1 MAFSFP
7 FVSFSNVK
15 FPCNTAHHSST
26 SSFLAPTSSHF
37 VSPLRQVCHMSCVH
51 FGLTRM
57 CPTSS
62 GGTLD
67 SRFSFLVSGF
77 CIQYSGGSD
86 ARPGNCFKVCQSA
99 VPAEFFVCSLFSNCR
114 ASFSTPP
121 TPPLISRVYFRK
133 VKMLGILMKEVAGQS
148 AEICLVSWLSLS
160 EAYDSAARLLC
171 IFFH

>member
-77 CIQYSGGSD
+77 CTLYSVFSIQEEAMPGQEIVLKCVSQQFPPSSSSVLYSPT
-86 ARPGNCFKVCQSA
+86 AAPPFPHPPRRPSSA
-99 VPAEFFVCSLFSNCR
+99 V
-114 ASFSTPP
+114 
-121 TPPLISRVYFRK
+121 
-133 VKMLGILMKEVAGQS
+133 
-148 AEICLVSWLSLS
+148 
-160 EAYDSAARLLC
+160 C
-171 IFFH
+171 IFAK